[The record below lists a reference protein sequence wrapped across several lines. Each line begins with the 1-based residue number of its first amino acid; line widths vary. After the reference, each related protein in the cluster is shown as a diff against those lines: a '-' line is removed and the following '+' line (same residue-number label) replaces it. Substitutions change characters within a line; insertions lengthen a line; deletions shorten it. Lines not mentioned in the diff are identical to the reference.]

1 LAILGMLS
9 GGRAA
14 RFAARVLKQKD
25 LAHQAPVVEGAK
37 LQPMALNENLQ
48 MNEAEMPMSTVPM
61 SLSEDALPL
70 NWYALYTCP
79 RHEKCVA
86 QQIEQRS
93 ISCFLPL
100 YRSVRRWKDRRKEL
114 ELALFPGYVF
124 VRLALK
130 DRLRVLQLPSVVHL
144 VSFNGQ
150 PAVLPEAEIDQLR
163 ERLARGGVEPHPYLR
178 VGRRV
183 RVCGGPMQGLEGIIV
198 RRKERCRVVFSLD
211 LIMRSVAV
219 EVDEGDV
226 EPVASKRRN

>member
-1 LAILGMLS
+1 
-9 GGRAA
+9 
-14 RFAARVLKQKD
+14 
-25 LAHQAPVVEGAK
+25 
-37 LQPMALNENLQ
+37 MALSENFL
-48 MNEAEMPMSTVPM
+48 MNMPETPMSTAPAN
-61 SLSEDALPL
+61 LPEDGAGL

-86 QQIEQRS
+86 HQIEQRS

-124 VRLALK
+124 VRLALQ
-130 DRLRVLQLPSVVHL
+130 DRFRVLQLPSVVRL

-150 PAVLPEAEIDQLR
+150 PAVLPEAEIDRLR
-163 ERLARGGVEPHPYLR
+163 QRLARGSCIEPHPYLR

-183 RVCGGPMQGLEGIIV
+183 RVCAGPMQGLEGIIV

-226 EPVASKRRN
+226 EPVAESKRRN

>member
-1 LAILGMLS
+1 MTMTDTTGNLLEA
-9 GGRAA
+9 
-14 RFAARVLKQKD
+14 
-25 LAHQAPVVEGAK
+25 GA
-37 LQPMALNENLQ
+37 E
-48 MNEAEMPMSTVPM
+48 
-61 SLSEDALPL
+61 L

-86 QQIEQRS
+86 QQIEERS
-93 ISCFLPL
+93 IACFLPL

-124 VRLALK
+124 VRLAPQ
-130 DRLRVLQLPSVVHL
+130 DRLRVLQLPSAVRL

-150 PAVLPEAEIDQLR
+150 PAVLPEAEIEALR
-163 ERLARGGVEPHPYLR
+163 RRLTGGGVEPHPYLR

-198 RRKERCRVVFSLD
+198 RRKDRCRVVFSLD

-219 EVDEGDV
+219 EVDESDV
-226 EPVASKRRN
+226 EPLAESKLRN

>member
-1 LAILGMLS
+1 M
-9 GGRAA
+9 
-14 RFAARVLKQKD
+14 
-25 LAHQAPVVEGAK
+25 K
-37 LQPMALNENLQ
+37 LPESATDACVTN
-48 MNEAEMPMSTVPM
+48 
-61 SLSEDALPL
+61 LSEGVVGQ

-93 ISCFLPL
+93 MTCFLPL

-124 VRLALK
+124 VRLALR
-130 DRLRVLQLPSVVHL
+130 DRFRILQLPSAVRL

-163 ERLARGGVEPHPYLR
+163 QRLARGGGVEPHPYLR

-198 RRKERCRVVFSLD
+198 RRKDRCRVVFSLD
-211 LIMRSVAV
+211 LIMRSMAV
-219 EVDEGDV
+219 EVDESDV
-226 EPVASKRRN
+226 EPVAQSDRRN